1 MCPSSEFQERIDT
14 LDLIIKVLKEHEK
27 ILDRLAERLGSIVD
41 DLKARGAEGE
51 KIRESISLI
60 GEKISSL
67 NDALARYRPIDF
79 KIPKPA
85 RFALVKCKEWA
96 DFKDKSRGARRV
108 AFEIEEKT
116 FSVNAL
122 SGEEVFKYSEALPE
136 HEFHVKEEEKRY
148 VIERMFVDS
157 IDHVP
162 LILERRLRCGLEV
175 STRSS
180 RLDLSE
186 VERVFRLT
194 YYVDSDRAKHWL
206 SKELEVSEEN
216 IVEGEIIF

>member
-1 MCPSSEFQERIDT
+1 VCPSSEFQERIDT

-27 ILDRLAERLGSIVD
+27 ILDRLAERLESIVD
-41 DLKARGAEGE
+41 DLKARGVEGG

-67 NDALARYRPIDF
+67 NDALVRYRSIDF

-85 RFALVKCKEWA
+85 RFALVKCKEWR

-108 AFEIEEKT
+108 AFEVREKT

-122 SGEEVFKYSEALPE
+122 SDEEIFKYSETLPE
-136 HEFHVKEEEKRY
+136 HEFHVKEEKKHY
-148 VIERMFVDS
+148 VIEKMFVGSLD
-157 IDHVP
+157 DV
-162 LILERRLRCGLEV
+162 LLVLERRLRCGLEV

-180 RLDLSE
+180 RFDLSD
-186 VERVFRLT
+186 VEHVFRLT
-194 YYVDSDRAKHWL
+194 CFVDSDRAKNWL
-206 SKELEVSEEN
+206 SEELEVPEKN
-216 IVEGEIIF
+216 IVEGEIIS